1 MLGTNDLT
9 ERFSVSASDI
19 VQSAAG
25 LANISQR
32 SECGLD
38 GGAPEVLLISRRPV
52 GKLTDYA
59 EMFEGSEEKK
69 VSGRYR
75 RLDEQYECDL
85 PDASVMIVSSDLD
98 GIHFDASEHRKLGET
113 VAALAGE
120 IL

>member
-19 VQSAAG
+19 AQSAAG

-32 SECGLD
+32 SECGPD
-38 GGAPEVLLISRRPV
+38 GGAPEVLLISPRPV

-59 EMFEGSEEKK
+59 EMFEGSEGKQ
-69 VSGRYR
+69 VSGHYR
-75 RLDEQYECDL
+75 RLDEQYECDF

-113 VAALAGE
+113 VAAIAGAN
-120 IL
+120 